1 MWLWVRLKIARG
13 FAVARCF
20 CVLCPLWVCARQREL
35 AIPTAHFVAHS
46 GATKSAPRPTRP
58 KSPPEHLLAFRR
70 TTGQQHQMD
79 GVLRKSSPHYRR
91 PLRAIRPDHPTP
103 PGGWRDHG
111 ARSLGCRH
119 PRSRERPDGCLH
131 LVRARFALAGDAF
144 AGGSGAVFF
153 AGASCAAAPVRSTPE
168 RSIAPVSI
176 ASCACPPRMCQ
187 LLVVVQSGDVL

>member
-1 MWLWVRLKIARG
+1 MYNA
-13 FAVARCF
+13 
-20 CVLCPLWVCARQREL
+20 CVCCARFGCAQGREREL

-46 GATKSAPRPTRP
+46 GATRSAPRPTRP
-58 KSPPEHLLAFRR
+58 KSPPEHRLAFWR

-91 PLRAIRPDHPTP
+91 PLRAIRPDHLTPT
-103 PGGWRDHG
+103 GGWRDHG

-131 LVRARFALAGDAF
+131 LRARFALAGDAF
-144 AGGSGAVFF
+144 ACGSGAVLF

-187 LLVVVQSGDVL
+187 LLVVQSGDVL